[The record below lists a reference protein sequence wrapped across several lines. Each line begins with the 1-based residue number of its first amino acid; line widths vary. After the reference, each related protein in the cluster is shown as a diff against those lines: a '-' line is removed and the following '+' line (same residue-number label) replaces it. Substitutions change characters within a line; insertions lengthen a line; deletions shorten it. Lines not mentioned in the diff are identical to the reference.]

1 MELLKTNNS
10 AIYDTSFFDEINRPA
25 IRSARPIAALVY
37 NLLQPK
43 RVVDVGCGL
52 GAWLLAFKDLGAC
65 EVRGLDG
72 EHVDP
77 DRLLIDR
84 NCFEPIDLARP
95 FVVGGQYDLAIS
107 LEVAEHLPRAA
118 AVRFVRALTRA
129 APFVL
134 FSAAI
139 PGQDGNSHI
148 NLQWPEYWRA
158 LFEAE
163 GFRMFDP
170 IRPLIRDD
178 AAIGWW
184 YRQNIVLYAARS
196 IEPSRF
202 GLGDEIP
209 RGGELEWI
217 HVSAARHNRPLR
229 QAVRRFPGTMWAWS
243 KVKPWIR

>member
-118 AVRFVRALTRA
+118 VPNITLKSPKFSRHLTTEWYANRTENRYETCMARA
-129 APFVL
+129 
-134 FSAAI
+134 
-139 PGQDGNSHI
+139 Q
-148 NLQWPEYWRA
+148 
-158 LFEAE
+158 
-163 GFRMFDP
+163 
-170 IRPLIRDD
+170 
-178 AAIGWW
+178 
-184 YRQNIVLYAARS
+184 
-196 IEPSRF
+196 
-202 GLGDEIP
+202 
-209 RGGELEWI
+209 
-217 HVSAARHNRPLR
+217 
-229 QAVRRFPGTMWAWS
+229 
-243 KVKPWIR
+243 